1 MSIFE
6 SNLLLIGTI
15 AVLAV
20 VSPGP
25 DFAIIFRNGLRY
37 GRRVGLVTAL
47 GIASGVVVHTTYA
60 LLGLSYIV
68 AEYVW
73 VLEFVRYAGAGYL
86 IWLGVSAFKPP
97 KKQEGN
103 NAEDGPVLLSLGTSF
118 RQGFFCNVL
127 NPKTMLFFI
136 ALFTQ
141 VITPSTSLG
150 LKIGIGAFISLIHL
164 IWFMFVVFVVT
175 NNNTQKLVKNWRNVL
190 EKVVGVCLLGLG
202 AKLALDV

>member
-6 SNLLLIGTI
+6 SNFLLIGTI
-15 AVLAV
+15 TVLAV

-25 DFAIIFRNGLRY
+25 DFAIILRNGLRY
-37 GRRVGLVTAL
+37 GRKVGLVTAL

-97 KKQEGN
+97 KKQEDD
-103 NAEDGPVLLSLGTSF
+103 NAEDGPVLLALGTSF

-175 NNNTQKLVKNWRNVL
+175 NNNTQKLVKNWRKVL

-202 AKLALDV
+202 TKLALDV